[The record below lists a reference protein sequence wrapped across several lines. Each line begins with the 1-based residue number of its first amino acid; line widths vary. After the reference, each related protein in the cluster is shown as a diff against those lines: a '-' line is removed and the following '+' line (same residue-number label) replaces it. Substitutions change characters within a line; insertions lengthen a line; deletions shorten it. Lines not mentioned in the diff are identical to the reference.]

1 MEQRRDSQARSRD
14 RMVREQLESRGI
26 RDPRV
31 LQAMRDVPRHAFVD
45 EALAGGAYGDHPLP
59 IGFGQTISQPFMV
72 AFMTELLRP
81 RPDHRVL
88 DIGTGSGYQAAVLS
102 RLVRTVFGVERIP
115 DLTLRAQGTLARL
128 GIENVVLMTGDGT
141 LGWSRFAPF
150 DGIIVAA
157 GGPEAPASL
166 LEQLAVGGRLVMPA
180 GARESQRI
188 LVAERRPG
196 GALETSEGIACTFV
210 PLLGREGWPEG
221 TS

>member
-1 MEQRRDSQARSRD
+1 MERSDPHARTRD
-14 RMVREQLESRGI
+14 RMVREQLEARGI

-45 EALAGGAYGDHPLP
+45 EALSGGAHGDHALP

-72 AFMTELLRP
+72 ALMTELLRP
-81 RPDHRVL
+81 RPEHRVL
-88 DIGTGSGYQAAVLS
+88 DVGTGSGYQAAVLA

-115 DLTLRAQGTLARL
+115 GLALRAQETLREL
-128 GIENVVLMTGDGT
+128 GVANVVLMTGDGT

-150 DGIIVAA
+150 DGILVAA

-166 LEQLAVGGRLVMPA
+166 LEQLAEGGRLVMPV
-180 GARESQRI
+180 GTREAQRI
-188 LVAERRPG
+188 LIAERRPG
-196 GALETSEGIACTFV
+196 GAIDTTDGISCTFV

-221 TS
+221 